1 MKYMTLTKIYYTMPA
16 LYEEIYEARYHAPF
30 TFQFGISI
38 RQYHR
43 KNAYPAFFYYTRE
56 YALETEKIYSAYERF
71 LYLVNSVPPVILHQ
85 FTLLSILDEVKATND
100 IEGVHSTRKEIQD
113 ILDGNVSKSE
123 RLESIVHKYESL
135 MDHAEIPFY
144 TCKDIRRFYD
154 DFAHEEIKKEKPEHA
169 LDGAIFRKDPVDI
182 ESESGKIIHRGL
194 SPEAKVI
201 ETMDA
206 ALKILHSQ
214 DFPLLVRLG
223 LFHYFFAYIHPFYD
237 GNGRTDRFITSY
249 FLKKNFHLLLGLR
262 LSVYI
267 KRNRRAYYKL
277 FEEAD
282 SEINRGDLTP
292 FLHGFLKILLGTIED
307 TIGVL
312 KRKKDQLQRYE
323 KKIDELGFHD
333 KLREEI
339 YYILLQAAFF
349 YGRGVT
355 ITELA
360 DMVGKARNT
369 IQKRLDSMPVNHL
382 IVEKKGK
389 TNFYKL
395 DLLMFKESG
404 NRRSV

>member
-1 MKYMTLTKIYYTMPA
+1 MKYMTLTKIYYSMPA

-56 YALETEKIYSAYERF
+56 YALETEKIYSSYERF

-85 FTLLSILDEVKATND
+85 FTLLSILDEIKATND

-154 DFAHEEIKKEKPEHA
+154 DFAHEEIKKENPKHA
-169 LDGAIFRKDPVDI
+169 LDGVIFRKDPVDI
-182 ESESGKIIHRGL
+182 ESEIGKIIHRGV
-194 SPEAKVI
+194 SPEAKTI
-201 ETMDA
+201 ETMEA
-206 ALKILHSQ
+206 ALKILHSD

-249 FLKKNFHLLLGLR
+249 F
-262 LSVYI
+262 
-267 KRNRRAYYKL
+267 
-277 FEEAD
+277 
-282 SEINRGDLTP
+282 
-292 FLHGFLKILLGTIED
+292 
-307 TIGVL
+307 
-312 KRKKDQLQRYE
+312 
-323 KKIDELGFHD
+323 
-333 KLREEI
+333 
-339 YYILLQAAFF
+339 
-349 YGRGVT
+349 
-355 ITELA
+355 
-360 DMVGKARNT
+360 
-369 IQKRLDSMPVNHL
+369 
-382 IVEKKGK
+382 
-389 TNFYKL
+389 
-395 DLLMFKESG
+395 
-404 NRRSV
+404 